1 MPVDLQIL
9 VRLSEGMTQAQ
20 IGIDLG
26 LEQPA
31 ISKAIRAAEG
41 RVGMALLEPG
51 QRSKLSSVG
60 RELARAGA
68 NALRQLEAVD
78 DLVNSLRAGSSI
90 HTRIVTSST
99 PGTYLLPQVIA
110 KFLQA
115 NEDAHIDIDVVPMPR
130 LWERFVSGGYDIA
143 VAPRMPF
150 DATVTAEPLY
160 VDRVV
165 VFTAPD
171 HPLAH
176 RSNVGFGDLHE
187 ATLVGKFVESFWG
200 QVHYI
205 LSERGFAWSHQID
218 LRSAEAVKRI
228 VSSGDGVGILFAS
241 SLEHELATGALVAL
255 DIREPVFEQTYFLV
269 VPKVAST
276 PTARAFCDFLR
287 AEW

>member
-1 MPVDLQIL
+1 
-9 VRLSEGMTQAQ
+9 
-20 IGIDLG
+20 
-26 LEQPA
+26 
-31 ISKAIRAAEG
+31 
-41 RVGMALLEPG
+41 
-51 QRSKLSSVG
+51 LSSVG

-68 NALRQLEAVD
+68 NALRQLQGVD

-110 KFLQA
+110 KFLRA
-115 NEDAHIDIDVVPMPR
+115 HEDAHIDIEVVPMPR
-130 LWERFVSGGYDIA
+130 LWETFVSGGYDIA

-150 DATVTAEPLY
+150 DATVTAEPLC

-165 VFTAPD
+165 VFTAPG

-176 RSNVGFGDLHE
+176 RSHVGFGDLRDV
-187 ATLVGKFVESFWG
+187 TLVGKFAESFWG

-205 LSERGFAWSHQID
+205 LRERGFTWAHQVD

-241 SLEHELATGALVAL
+241 SLDHELAGGSLVAL
-255 DIREPVFEQTYFLV
+255 NITEPVFEQTYFLV
-269 VPKVAST
+269 VPKIAQT
-276 PTARAFCDFLR
+276 PLAKAFCDFLR